1 MFQYRSQRVALAVS
15 VLLHMLLFVTYR
27 PLAEIQLF
35 PAPVRT
41 DQAMPE
47 IPLVFELVE
56 TPDDAIRERPDRASL
71 LSDKNSKARNEM
83 RPEDLPPGEAY
94 SEGRIPYKV
103 FAGGI
108 DAARAARA
116 LQDMQE
122 PAASGHISQD
132 HPEETPSGL
141 AMKVFDAREELRKQ
155 LEEEAEASGEK
166 SILSIRSPYLDDLD
180 YDQRAA
186 AAEALGGVALNTY
199 EWNFA
204 YYILDMKKKLRDNT
218 FPPVAFTRFGMI
230 SGETVLTFRV
240 WPDGHATDIEVIGY
254 EGHKTLMETSV
265 DAVKSA
271 SPFKPLPDD
280 FPEEYL
286 ELRWTFIYF
295 VYR

>member
-1 MFQYRSQRVALAVS
+1 MFQYRSQRIALAVS
-15 VLLHMLLFVTYR
+15 VVLHMLLFVAYR
-27 PLAEIQLF
+27 PLKKIQLF
-35 PAPVRT
+35 QAPVT
-41 DQAMPE
+41 ADQAMPE

-56 TPDDAIRERPDRASL
+56 TPDDAIRERPDQASL
-71 LSDKNSKARNEM
+71 LSDKNSRARNET
-83 RPEDLPPGEAY
+83 RPADLPEGEAF
-94 SEGRIPYKV
+94 SEGQIPYKV
-103 FAGGI
+103 FTGGV
-108 DAARAARA
+108 DAAQAERA
-116 LQDMQE
+116 LQEMQE
-122 PAASGHISQD
+122 PAASGHISQEQ
-132 HPEETPSGL
+132 PEETPTGL

-166 SILSIRSPYLDDLD
+166 SILSIRSPFLDDLD

-199 EWNFA
+199 EWDFA
-204 YYILDMKKKLRDNT
+204 YYILDMKKRLRENT

-240 WPDGHATDIEVIGY
+240 WPDGHATDIEVVNY

-271 SPFKPLPDD
+271 APFRPLPDD